1 MTRFVLMKRF
11 FINYYSKDDGWIE
24 FKTREDRD
32 KAWKELEEGD
42 SDLHDVSNSEHWL
55 SKAVIDQKGTTCED
69 RFVKEDV

>member
-1 MTRFVLMKRF
+1 MTRF
-11 FINYYSKDDGWIE
+11 FINYYTTDNGWIE

-32 KAWKELEEGD
+32 KAYKELEEGN

-55 SKAVIDQKGTTCED
+55 SKAVIDEKGKDCED

>member
-1 MTRFVLMKRF
+1 MTRF

-32 KAWKELEEGD
+32 KALKELEEGD
-42 SDLHDVSNSEHWL
+42 SDLHDASNSEHWL
-55 SKAVIDQKGTTCED
+55 SKVVIDQRGKACED